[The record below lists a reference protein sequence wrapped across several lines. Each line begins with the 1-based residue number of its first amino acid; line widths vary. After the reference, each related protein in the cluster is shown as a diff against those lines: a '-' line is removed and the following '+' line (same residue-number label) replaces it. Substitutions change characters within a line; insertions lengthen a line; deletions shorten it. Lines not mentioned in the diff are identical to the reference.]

1 MYPALN
7 GTLEAGRVDWLGFG
21 RLAAKVGYRGVDI
34 LPGSAMKAGGRVQIN
49 HSQDLSPD
57 NVRDNERLM
66 PAEGAIDLAGF
77 VQALFGRGLNNVP
90 PEEGAR
96 VGLDTARAVMR
107 KAGVA

>member
-1 MYPALN
+1 
-7 GTLEAGRVDWLGFG
+7 
-21 RLAAKVGYRGVDI
+21 
-34 LPGSAMKAGGRVQIN
+34 
-49 HSQDLSPD
+49 
-57 NVRDNERLM
+57 M

-96 VGLDTARAVMR
+96 LGLDTARAVMR